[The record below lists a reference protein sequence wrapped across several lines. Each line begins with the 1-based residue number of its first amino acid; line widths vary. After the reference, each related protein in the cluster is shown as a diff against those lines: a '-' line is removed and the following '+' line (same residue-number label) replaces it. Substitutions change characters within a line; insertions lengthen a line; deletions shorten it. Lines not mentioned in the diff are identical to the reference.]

1 MDCTTEGSAEG
12 WKGVAVVG
20 GLGVRVTGR
29 PVREELVEKA
39 LEEELAELEE
49 LEELEE
55 PPKGDGEA
63 RLVRASRG
71 YYGVLL
77 ISRGSGPSSGS
88 MAWAPVLGFPCDQA
102 RQAVPRSA
110 RKL

>member
-1 MDCTTEGSAEG
+1 M
-12 WKGVAVVG
+12 AVVG
-20 GLGVRVTGR
+20 GIVGRVAGW
-29 PVREELVEKA
+29 PVREELAESV

-49 LEELEE
+49 LDELEE

-71 YYGVLL
+71 NHGGLL
-77 ISRGSGPSSGS
+77 ISRGSWSSSDS
-88 MAWAPVLGFPCDQA
+88 MAVAQVLGFLCVQA

-110 RKL
+110 PKL